1 MFAIFNDFSYSGIPP
16 FNPRANGGISCLFAV
31 FVCVISLL
39 LNYLL
44 ERMFFLHVMRK
55 NEDRY
60 FRLPLKYKV
69 YKILF
74 LSLLQIYLLSS
85 IGYALYE
92 LISFKRLLDI
102 IIVGTLGG
110 TIALVS
116 ISVIDK
122 KY

>member
-1 MFAIFNDFSYSGIPP
+1 M
-16 FNPRANGGISCLFAV
+16 
-31 FVCVISLL
+31 LL
-39 LNYLL
+39 L
-44 ERMFFLHVMRK
+44 HVGK
-55 NEDRY
+55 NELHY
-60 FRLPLKYKV
+60 FRLPLKFKV
-69 YKILF
+69 YKILV

>member
-1 MFAIFNDFSYSGIPP
+1 
-16 FNPRANGGISCLFAV
+16 
-31 FVCVISLL
+31 
-39 LNYLL
+39 
-44 ERMFFLHVMRK
+44 MRK

-60 FRLPLKYKV
+60 FRLPLKFKV

-102 IIVGTLGG
+102 IMVGTLGG

-116 ISVIDK
+116 IFVINK